1 MRLEEEL
8 AKDAPSQDTFLT
20 IGVFDGVHRGHQYL
34 LDQLKGKAWEGGR
47 MPGVVT
53 FTHHPRK
60 VLSPQSL
67 LPFLI
72 TLEDRKRL
80 LRELGIPLIVPLT
93 FSKAM
98 ARLTARDFLQPLGQY
113 LRMRGL
119 VVGEDFAL
127 GRGREGGVP
136 ALKKLAPELGF
147 ELVVVAPYLWQGQVV
162 SSTAIRQALAQGEM
176 ALVRDL
182 LGRPFS
188 LSGPV
193 VEGRARG
200 RELGFPTANLDLD
213 PNQALPAY
221 GVYATR
227 AYVDGQTH
235 PAVTNIGLRP
245 TFGEKERTV
254 EVHLLDF
261 HGDLLGQELRI
272 ELLARLREERRF
284 SDPQGLRSQIEKDI
298 AQARELLAHAV

>member
-1 MRLEEEL
+1 MLW
-8 AKDAPSQDTFLT
+8 
-20 IGVFDGVHRGHQYL
+20 G
-34 LDQLKGKAWEGGR
+34 
-47 MPGVVT
+47 
-53 FTHHPRK
+53 
-60 VLSPQSL
+60 
-67 LPFLI
+67 
-72 TLEDRKRL
+72 
-80 LRELGIPLIVPLT
+80 LG
-93 FSKAM
+93 
-98 ARLTARDFLQPLGQY
+98 
-113 LRMRGL
+113 
-119 VVGEDFAL
+119 VGEDFAL
-127 GRGREGGVP
+127 GRGREGGIP

-147 ELVVVAPYLWQGQVV
+147 ELVVVAPYLWRGQVV

-298 AQARELLAHAV
+298 AEARELLAHAV